1 MAILSESTKIRGG
14 STDITVYKLLND
26 SIDANTT
33 STAVD
38 VLDATAL
45 TLLVEAG
52 ANVSSGVVTL
62 EGALTSDYSGTWASL
77 TTATT
82 NAASKTFLANLDT
95 GDTASVPVPYVR
107 ARISTVIG
115 GGGSVD
121 VYLIVRRE

>member
-1 MAILSESTKIRGG
+1 MAILSETTRVRNSTEVSI
-14 STDITVYKLLND
+14 YKLLND
-26 SIDANTT
+26 STDANTT
-33 STAVD
+33 STAID
-38 VLDATAL
+38 VLDATSM

-62 EGALTSDYSGTWASL
+62 EGAATSDYSGTWASI

-82 NAASKTFLANLDT
+82 NAASKTFIATTDV

-121 VYLIVRRE
+121 VYLVVRRD

>member
-1 MAILSESTKIRGG
+1 MAILSESSRIRSGNTEV
-14 STDITVYKLLND
+14 SIYKLLD
-26 SIDANTT
+26 DTSDVNTS

-38 VLDATAL
+38 VLDASSL
-45 TLLVEAG
+45 TLLVESSAG
-52 ANVSSGVVTL
+52 TASGVVTL
-62 EGALTSDYSGTWASL
+62 EGARTSDYSGNWASI

-82 NAASKTFLANLDT
+82 NAASTTFISTVDT

-115 GGGSVD
+115 SGKVD

>member
-1 MAILSESTKIRGG
+1 MAILSETTRVRNSTEVSI
-14 STDITVYKLLND
+14 YKLLND
-26 SIDANTT
+26 SKDANTT
-33 STAVD
+33 STAID
-38 VLDATAL
+38 VLDATSM

-62 EGALTSDYSGTWASL
+62 EGAATSDYSGTWASI

-82 NAASKTFLANLDT
+82 NAASKTFIATTDV

-121 VYLIVRRE
+121 VYLVVRRD